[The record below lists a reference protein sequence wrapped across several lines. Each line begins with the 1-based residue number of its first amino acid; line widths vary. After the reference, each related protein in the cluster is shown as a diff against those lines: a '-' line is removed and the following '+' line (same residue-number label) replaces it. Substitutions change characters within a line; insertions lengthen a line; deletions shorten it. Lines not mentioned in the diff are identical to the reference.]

1 MWAKNCKEHAKEQW
15 RTNLLDS
22 DTIVLKCT
30 QIGQT
35 DNLSFGFK
43 HYFSKKNILL
53 FIVENTRKCMFSAD
67 CHPKKALKSS
77 RGP

>member
-43 HYFSKKNILL
+43 HYFSKKKYPVIYC
-53 FIVENTRKCMFSAD
+53 RKHKEMYVFCRLPSE
-67 CHPKKALKSS
+67 KS
-77 RGP
+77 PQVI

>member
-30 QIGQT
+30 HIGQT
-35 DNLSFGFK
+35 DNLLLALNNILV
-43 HYFSKKNILL
+43 KKNILL

-67 CHPKKALKSS
+67 CHSKKALKSS